1 MFHKLCVPDL
11 QQNMEALPGETVSLV
26 GELPESGLEVLW
38 LKDNVPLSMTDD
50 KYETVNRDCTYELV
64 IPNVTVEDA
73 GEYTVKGG
81 GYESTVQLNI
91 TG

>member
-1 MFHKLCVPDL
+1 MFNTVPDL
-11 QQNMEALPGETVSLV
+11 QQNMEAVPGETVSLV
-26 GELPESGLEVLW
+26 GELPESGLEVVW

-50 KYETVNRDCTYELV
+50 RYETVNTDCTYELV
-64 IPNVTVEDA
+64 IPDVTVQDS
-73 GEYTVKGG
+73 GEYTVKGA

>member
-1 MFHKLCVPDL
+1 MFNNVLDL

-26 GELPESGLEVLW
+26 GELQESDLEVIW
-38 LKDNVPLSMTDD
+38 LKDNVPLSVTGER
-50 KYETVNRDCTYELV
+50 YETVNRDCSYELV
-64 IPNVTVEDA
+64 IPDVTVEDA

-81 GYESTVQLNI
+81 GYESTVLLNV

>member
-1 MFHKLCVPDL
+1 MFNNVPDL

-26 GELPESGLEVLW
+26 GELPASGLEVVW
-38 LKDNVPLSMTDD
+38 VKDNVPLSMTDD
-50 KYETVNRDCTYELV
+50 KYETVNRDCSYELV
-64 IPNVTVEDA
+64 IPDVTVEDA